1 MTINNEISAIETVL
15 AAQAAAWS
23 RGDLDGYLE
32 YFWRD
37 PRLYYGSV
45 NTVVRGWDA
54 LRASYA
60 SRYGEGAQLG
70 QLKFSD
76 INIEIL
82 SEDAAMV
89 TGRFHVTE
97 AKLPASG
104 SWLIVLRK
112 FPGFG
117 WRVVA
122 DQLAPNQEAS
132 A

>member
-1 MTINNEISAIETVL
+1 MTSNNEVSAIEAVIN
-15 AAQAAAWS
+15 AQAEAWS
-23 RGDLDGYLE
+23 RGDLDGYLD

-45 NTVVRGWDA
+45 NTVVRGWEA
-54 LRASYA
+54 LRESYA

-70 QLKFSD
+70 QLRFSEV
-76 INIEIL
+76 NIEIL
-82 SEDAAMV
+82 SADTAMV

-112 FPGFG
+112 FPGPG

-122 DQLAPNQEAS
+122 DQLAPDQEVS